1 MGWLKKLFCIDLEPV
16 ATEQDINE
24 LKARI
29 TVLEYKVALLLDR
42 PIPPMDLS
50 HLEEVP
56 DETDS

>member
-29 TVLEYKVALLLDR
+29 TVLEYKVALLDR
-42 PIPPMDLS
+42 PISPMDLS
-50 HLEEVP
+50 HLEVI
-56 DETDS
+56 D